1 MFGER
6 AQKVLLLM
14 IGLLF
19 TALIYPLAM
28 ILIGQSRAEYGDGM
42 MLSLYVA
49 MGIFLLLAARK
60 PSANRSLI
68 LFAGWANLAHAATM
82 AVMAITDVQERTDLL
97 VGIALVGVSGV
108 LLLLFTPA
116 RTSAAVPSSATP

>member
-116 RTSAAVPSSATP
+116 RSSAPVPSSATP